1 MFQMSKRTALVTGA
15 SGGIGSAIARALH
28 NQGATIAIT
37 GRNEKNLHLLAKNL
51 GERTHVFIADLEDP
65 ENLNSL
71 IGEVNKTMGSL
82 DILVNNAGHTRDA
95 LMMRMSDEDWWDV
108 ININLTAAF
117 KLSRAALRGMIR
129 AKYGRIINITSVVAQ
144 TGNSGQ
150 TNYVASKAGLVGMT
164 KSLAT
169 EVASRGIT
177 VNCVAPGFV
186 STKMTESLTDVQQE
200 NLLKKIPMA
209 RFGVTNTPAATT
221 SGPATTPA
229 LASSRSETSWYAATP
244 AVRTVVTPVS
254 SARLACA
261 RLIMCVCTSINPG
274 IR

>member
-1 MFQMSKRTALVTGA
+1 MFQMPKRTALVTGA

-37 GRNEKNLHLLAKNL
+37 GRNEKNLHLLAKDL

-65 ENLNSL
+65 ETLNSL
-71 IGEVNKTMGSL
+71 IGEVNKTMGGL

-209 RFGVTNTPAATT
+209 RFGVTKDVANCVLF
-221 SGPATTPA
+221 
-229 LASSRSETSWYAATP
+229 LASDEASYLTGQTLH
-244 AVRTVVTPVS
+244 VNGGMVMV
-254 SARLACA
+254 
-261 RLIMCVCTSINPG
+261 
-274 IR
+274 

>member
-1 MFQMSKRTALVTGA
+1 MFQMPKRTALVTGA

-37 GRNEKNLHLLAKNL
+37 GRNEENLRLLAKDL

-71 IGEVNKTMGSL
+71 IGEVNKTMGGL

-129 AKYGRIINITSVVAQ
+129 AKYGRIINITSVVAH

-186 STKMTESLTDVQQE
+186 STKMTDSLTDVQQE

-209 RFGVTNTPAATT
+209 RFGVTKDVANCVLF
-221 SGPATTPA
+221 
-229 LASSRSETSWYAATP
+229 LASDEASYLTGQTLH
-244 AVRTVVTPVS
+244 VNGGMVMV
-254 SARLACA
+254 
-261 RLIMCVCTSINPG
+261 
-274 IR
+274 